1 MESSSDYRALFID
14 GVKVLENR
22 RVDLTTV
29 GGYEV
34 PVDPADDTQ
43 CESCQ

>member
-14 GVKVLENR
+14 GVKVLESR
-22 RVDLTTV
+22 RVDLNTID
-29 GGYEV
+29 GYEV
-34 PVDPADDTQ
+34 PVDPAEDTQ

>member
-14 GVKVLENR
+14 GVKVLECR
-22 RVDLTTV
+22 HVDPITDD
-29 GGYEV
+29 GYEV

>member
-1 MESSSDYRALFID
+1 MEKDSDYRALLID
-14 GVKVLENR
+14 GVKVLESKR
-22 RVDLTTV
+22 IDVTTLD
-29 GGYEV
+29 GYEV